1 MGSSNKGTAYEGLRS
16 QAALKEYLEFLD
28 ENRAELARE
37 RKNAVRSGHLD
48 LAIQCSK
55 DLRLLHRDYL
65 QGALKAVLIRHS
77 QTRRRAQHPRSE
89 WPQYEFWKRILGRQA
104 ADAKLK
110 EWKDANA
117 KEETPDSTDPLS
129 LENFTIEFALNEF
142 SVRMEGERTFLENL
156 KQLAQ
161 QDGNSSLV
169 RACWNELRLLEK
181 DLFDRQIEIDKFER
195 DHAPPD
201 DPHAKTAEI
210 LEARERFIEA
220 IKKVAEESGISLA
233 KPE

>member
-1 MGSSNKGTAYEGLRS
+1 MGSSKKGTAYEGLRS
-16 QAALKEYLEFLD
+16 QAAVKEYLESLG

-37 RKNAVRSGHLD
+37 RENAVRTGHLD

-55 DLRLLHRDYL
+55 ELRLLHRDSL

-77 QTRRRAQHPRSE
+77 QTRRRAQNPRSE

-104 ADAKLK
+104 ADAKFK
-110 EWKDANA
+110 EWQDANA
-117 KEETPDSTDPLS
+117 KEEAPDSTDPVTLKKFT
-129 LENFTIEFALNEF
+129 LEFIGAEFLT
-142 SVRMEGERTFLENL
+142 RMAGEKAFVENL
-156 KQLAQ
+156 QPVAQREGNASLAR
-161 QDGNSSLV
+161 GC
-169 RACWNELRLLEK
+169 RNELRLIRQ
-181 DLFDRQIEIDKFER
+181 DLLDGQMEIDKFER

-210 LEARERFIEA
+210 LEARERVIEA